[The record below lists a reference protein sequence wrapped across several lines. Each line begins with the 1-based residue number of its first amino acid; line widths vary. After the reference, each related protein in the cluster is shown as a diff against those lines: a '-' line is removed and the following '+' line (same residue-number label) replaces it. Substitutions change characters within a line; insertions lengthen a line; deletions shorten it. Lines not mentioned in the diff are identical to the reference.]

1 MVAAP
6 TPYKIFLDTNVLIDV
21 LVQRGEFFDD
31 AADIWSLS
39 EQGRMT
45 GIIAAVSMT
54 NIYYI
59 VRKLS
64 DHKTA
69 MKAMVQLRDVF
80 AIAASDGQI
89 LSQAIDAKIADFE
102 DAVQYFTAVHAGV
115 AAIVTRDPRHFPRG
129 AIPVVTPREFL
140 VTWGAGP
147 DPAVRTKA
155 DKSAKNPSSGA

>member
-6 TPYKIFLDTNVLIDV
+6 TPHKIFVDTNVLIDV
-21 LVQRGEFFDD
+21 LVQRGEFLDD

-39 EQGRMT
+39 EQGRVT

-80 AIAASDGQI
+80 TLAACDGQV

-102 DAVQYFTAVHAGV
+102 DAVQYFTAMHAGA
-115 AAIVTRDPRHFPRG
+115 AAIITRDPKHFPRG
-129 AIPVVTPREFL
+129 TIPVVTPREFL
-140 VTWGAGP
+140 ATWVPGP
-147 DPAVRTKA
+147 DPAARTKA
-155 DKSAKNPSSGA
+155 DKSAKNPGSGA